1 VTEILL
7 AGRVTVS
14 LEAPLGEHDDGLLA
28 DVVADRS
35 SEEPSAI
42 SDRKSLRSEVTKL
55 LSELTARERAILEL
69 RYGLGAR
76 DPLTLQEIG
85 AEIGLTRERVRQ
97 IEGEALEKLRLRSH
111 SARLRDYL
119 S

>member
-1 VTEILL
+1 M
-7 AGRVTVS
+7 S
-14 LEAPLGEHDDGLLA
+14 LEAPLNEQEDVMLA
-28 DVVADRS
+28 DVVPDRT
-35 SEEPSAI
+35 SEEPSEVAN
-42 SDRKSLRSEVTKL
+42 RHQLTGEVRSL
-55 LSELTARERAILEL
+55 LSELTPRERCILEL

>member
-1 VTEILL
+1 MLADLVPDRTSDEPAEIANRHQL
-7 AGRVTVS
+7 RQEVQ
-14 LEAPLGEHDDGLLA
+14 GLLG
-28 DVVADRS
+28 
-35 SEEPSAI
+35 
-42 SDRKSLRSEVTKL
+42 
-55 LSELTARERAILEL
+55 ELTARERSILEL